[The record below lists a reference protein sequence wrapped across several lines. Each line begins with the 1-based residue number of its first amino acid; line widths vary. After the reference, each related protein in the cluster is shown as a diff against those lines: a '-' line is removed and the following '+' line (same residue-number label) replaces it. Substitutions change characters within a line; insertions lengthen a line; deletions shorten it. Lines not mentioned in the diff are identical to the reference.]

1 METQDALT
9 PTPTS
14 QQQNNDIVNQ
24 YREYLQHV
32 QESYNPREKNKFYG
46 FFMILHLWTAVLF
59 PRYQVY
65 QFQLLER

>member
-46 FFMILHLWTAVLF
+46 FL
-59 PRYQVY
+59 
-65 QFQLLER
+65 